1 VDATRK
7 AQVWHNALMKALT
20 RIVLAGCVFG
30 ACDGRE
36 TAPPKA
42 ERVVDLGHAIAA
54 TDPSWDGAPAFART
68 VVATIEKDGYGAGKI
83 EVEEHFGTHLDAP
96 AHFSPGGWTVD
107 AIPADRLLRPAVV
120 IDVTAKTAKD
130 ADYRVTPADLQ
141 AFESAHRPIAE
152 GSLVLVF
159 TGWDRFWPD
168 RAKYMGEANGVKHFP
183 GLSADAVSMLAKDRR
198 VAAIG
203 IDTASIDY
211 GPSTAFEAHHVSMA
225 LSVYHIENATNFG
238 QLPASGFRVVVAPIK
253 IAGGSGGPTRV
264 LGLLP

>member
-1 VDATRK
+1 
-7 AQVWHNALMKALT
+7 MKALT
-20 RIVLAGCVFG
+20 RIVLAGCLFVG
-30 ACDGRE
+30 CGGRQ
-36 TAPPKA
+36 TAPPRA
-42 ERVVDLGHAIAA
+42 ERVVDLGHALAA

-68 VVATIEKDGYGAGKI
+68 VVAAIDKDGYSAGKI

-107 AIPADRLLRPAVV
+107 TIPADRLLRPAVV
-120 IDVTAKTAKD
+120 IDVTAKTAQD
-130 ADYRVTPADLQ
+130 ADYRVAPSDLQ
-141 AFESAHRPIAE
+141 AFESAHGMIAE
-152 GSLVLVF
+152 GSLVLIS

-183 GLSADAVSMLAKDRR
+183 GLSAEAVSMLAKERR

-225 LSVYHIENATNFG
+225 LNVYHIENAANLG

-264 LGLLP
+264 LALLP